1 MEKRLYRSRNDRV
14 ISGVCSGI
22 GTYLK
27 IDPTVV
33 RVVAALLL
41 LMSFGTMILIYLV
54 LALIIPQEPMHLPA
68 TRPEDGAIQ
77 K

>member
-27 IDPTVV
+27 IDPTVI

-41 LMSFGTMILIYLV
+41 LVSFGTMIIIYLL
-54 LALIIPQEPMHLPA
+54 LALIIPLEPMRLPA
-68 TRPEDGAIQ
+68 TRPEAGAVQ
-77 K
+77 E